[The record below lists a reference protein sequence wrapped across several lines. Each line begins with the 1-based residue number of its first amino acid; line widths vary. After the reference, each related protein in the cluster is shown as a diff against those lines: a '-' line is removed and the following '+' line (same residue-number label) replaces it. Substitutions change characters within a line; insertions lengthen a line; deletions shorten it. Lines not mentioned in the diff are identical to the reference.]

1 MLPDEPKCIA
11 ETCPGGAM
19 REATPGRGRF
29 DLVSFIALA
38 RIAVLAE
45 EGAKKYAPNNWRKG
59 MPAWRFIDSAL
70 RHLTRYALG
79 STDED
84 HLAACAWNIM
94 SLMEQETRIE
104 IGELPADLTWEPMK

>member
-1 MLPDEPKCIA
+1 MDSEKRIE

-19 REATPGRGRF
+19 RETTPSRGRF
-29 DLVSFIALA
+29 DLVSFIALG

-59 MPAWRFIDSAL
+59 MPGWRFMDSAL

-84 HLAACAWNIM
+84 HLAAAAWNIM
-94 SLMEQETRIE
+94 ALMEQETRIE
-104 IGELPADLTWEPMK
+104 LGELPAELTWEPTK